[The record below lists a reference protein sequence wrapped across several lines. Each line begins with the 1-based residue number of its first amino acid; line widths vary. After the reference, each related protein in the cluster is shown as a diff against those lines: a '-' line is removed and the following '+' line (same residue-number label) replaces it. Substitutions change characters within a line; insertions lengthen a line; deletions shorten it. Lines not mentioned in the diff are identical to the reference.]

1 MNAPRVPGGEGGV
14 AFCPECGRE
23 YSSQVV
29 ACRDCRIL
37 LSDEP
42 PAPQGPQP
50 VRWVRLCA
58 ISGLVEGA
66 MLKGALESQG
76 IHARVNSFDLPVY
89 AGVRMDWSRK
99 DWGELRV
106 PADEESEAR
115 LILED
120 FVRALSRLELEPS
133 DGEREESDEEPDE
146 IADSS

>member
-1 MNAPRVPGGEGGV
+1 M

-42 PAPQGPQP
+42 PRPQGPVP
-50 VRWVRLCA
+50 VPWVRLCG
-58 ISGLVEGA
+58 ISGLVEGS

-76 IHARVNSFDLPVY
+76 IHARVHSFDVPVY
-89 AGVRMDWSRK
+89 AGVRVDWSK
-99 DWGELRV
+99 KEWGELRV
-106 PADEESEAR
+106 PADEEAEAR

-120 FVRALSRLELEPS
+120 FVHAVARLELDPLDSSEAETE
-133 DGEREESDEEPDE
+133 GPDE
-146 IADSS
+146 LADSS

>member
-1 MNAPRVPGGEGGV
+1 MNAPKVPGDEAGV

-42 PAPQGPQP
+42 PAPRGPVP
-50 VRWVRLCA
+50 VRWTRLCA
-58 ISGLVEGA
+58 LSGLVEGS

-76 IHARVNSFDLPVY
+76 IHARVISFDLPLY
-89 AGVRMDWSRK
+89 AGVRVDWSRK

-106 PADEESEAR
+106 PADEEAEAR

-120 FVRALSRLELEPS
+120 FIRALARLELEPL
-133 DGEREESDEEPDE
+133 
-146 IADSS
+146 DSSEAEPEE

>member
-1 MNAPRVPGGEGGV
+1 
-14 AFCPECGRE
+14 
-23 YSSQVV
+23 
-29 ACRDCRIL
+29 
-37 LSDEP
+37 
-42 PAPQGPQP
+42 
-50 VRWVRLCA
+50 
-58 ISGLVEGA
+58 

-146 IADSS
+146 IGRASCRERV

>member
-1 MNAPRVPGGEGGV
+1 M

-23 YSSQVV
+23 YSNQVV

-42 PAPQGPQP
+42 PAPQRPVP
-50 VRWVRLCA
+50 VRWARLCA
-58 ISGLVEGA
+58 LSGLVEGS

-76 IHARVNSFDLPVY
+76 IHARVISFDLPLY
-89 AGVRMDWSRK
+89 AGVRVDWSRQ

-106 PADEESEAR
+106 PTDEEGEAR

-120 FVRALSRLELEPS
+120 FVRALARLELEPP
-133 DGEREESDEEPDE
+133 DGSEADPDE
-146 IADSS
+146 QDEAADST

>member
-1 MNAPRVPGGEGGV
+1 MNAPRVPGDEAGGGV
-14 AFCPECGRE
+14 CPECGPE
-23 YSSQVV
+23 YSSQVA

-42 PAPQGPQP
+42 PAPEGPVP
-50 VRWVRLCA
+50 VIWTRLCA
-58 ISGLVEGA
+58 ISGLVEGS

-76 IHARVNSFDLPVY
+76 IHARVISFDLPAY

-106 PADEESEAR
+106 PADEEPEAR

-120 FVRALSRLELEPS
+120 FVRALSRLDLEPVEPLDS
-133 DGEREESDEEPDE
+133 EREEPDE
-146 IADSS
+146 KVDSS